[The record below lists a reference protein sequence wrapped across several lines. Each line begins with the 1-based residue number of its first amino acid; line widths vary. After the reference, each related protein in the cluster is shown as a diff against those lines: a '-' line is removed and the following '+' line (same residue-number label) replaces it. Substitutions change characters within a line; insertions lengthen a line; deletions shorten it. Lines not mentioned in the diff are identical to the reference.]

1 MENILGYIVGATV
14 FGSATGFIILLIKN
28 LLKNKINKRYAYLLW
43 IILVIK
49 LIIPFGPE
57 SNISLFNSIPIN
69 FNMENIVSSNTN
81 QLESNSTNLDDINSN
96 SNATQTNSYVQT
108 DNKTNEANSTGST
121 SQYNYSS
128 GNEENEN
135 LGQNSQVIDNTAS
148 TPIVGI
154 NKDKLSAILSV
165 VWLCGFIFAIVGHIV
180 IHIYF
185 IKDLKKSSKLKYERL
200 EKILKNCKSQLN
212 IKKNIQVIVHDTI
225 NSPSLVGMFKV
236 KIILPSNLINL
247 SEKELTHIFLHELCH
262 YKNKDNYIDNLLG
275 VLQCAHWF
283 NPLIYYYFK
292 KMRNDMEIACDE
304 RVLSVLNED
313 EHNKYGITMLNV
325 LEKISF
331 NPKVRVGLNMA
342 NDKKTMRERVEL
354 IKNSKNFSK
363 KKKLFTVTGII
374 CLLVVS
380 GVLLTNGKTIN
391 VDDDLDKA
399 ISNVILEEYGSE
411 YEKNYPKIYSGEG
424 ELSVEAHKILG
435 KSTKNNK
442 IEIYLIATY
451 GDYEFQN
458 NIFNLVHA
466 SSQIPLKITFT
477 TNSKEGS
484 KLKDNDKYYYVDMK
498 MASDGANLE
507 KSIKDMFPTKE
518 AYKALNIINGAKGSE
533 KLFEEIN
540 KDATKYVESLGRKS
554 KVTYHYVQKE
564 NIDES
569 ALDNI
574 WKLKEVG
581 TYPDYIGTREVIE
594 NKKRYIYRTDYSKT
608 TKVLNFTKTNEN
620 NEVVEEISYEINNN
634 KAIKIDSDKY
644 ISFRKYSGREFLYI
658 QEDKVTFTANEIKI
672 VNNEAKVYVKV
683 ENKSDK
689 DLHLSMDNLTIGK
702 NTKKVDAQVTI
713 GAGESQNDIITIK
726 GISKMSDVYNPL
738 TGTGFRGTI
747 LRRDMNNPDDV
758 QQIDYINKI

>member
-1 MENILGYIVGATV
+1 MENIWGYVVGATV
-14 FGSATGFIILLIKN
+14 FGSATGLIILLIKT

-69 FNMENIVSSNTN
+69 FNMENILSSNTN
-81 QLESNSTNLDDINSN
+81 QLENNSTKLDNINSN
-96 SNATQTNSYVQT
+96 SNAVQSNSYIET
-108 DNKTNEANSTGST
+108 DNKTNDVNSTSTT
-121 SQYNYSS
+121 SQDNYSNI
-128 GNEENEN
+128 NEDNEN
-135 LGQNSQVIDNTAS
+135 VGQNSQLIDNTTS
-148 TPIVGI
+148 IPMVGI
-154 NKDKLSAILSV
+154 NKDKLSKILPF
-165 VWLCGFIFAIVGHIV
+165 VWLCGFIFAVVSHMV
-180 IHIYF
+180 IYIYF

-212 IKKNIQVIVHDTI
+212 INKNIQVVVHDTI
-225 NSPSLVGMFKV
+225 SSPSLVGMCKV
-236 KIILPSNLINL
+236 NIILPSNLINL
-247 SEKELTHIFLHELCH
+247 SEEELTHIFLHELCH

-275 VLQCAHWF
+275 VLQCVHWF

-325 LEKISF
+325 LEKINFTS
-331 NPKVRVGLNMA
+331 KVRVGLNMA

-363 KKKLFTVTGII
+363 KKKIFTLTGIV
-374 CLLVVS
+374 CLLVMG
-380 GVLLTNGKTIN
+380 GVLLTNGKNIK
-391 VDDDLDKA
+391 VDEDLDKA
-399 ISNVILEEYGSE
+399 ISNVILEEYGAE
-411 YEKNYPKIYSGEG
+411 YEKNYPGIYSGEG

-435 KSTKNNK
+435 KSTKNDK

-458 NIFNLVHA
+458 DIFNLVYA

-484 KLKDNDKYYYVDMK
+484 KLKDNNKYYFVDMK

-518 AYKALNIINGAKGSE
+518 AYKALDIINGAKGSE

-540 KDATKYVESLGRKS
+540 QDATKYVENLGRKS

-564 NIDES
+564 NIDEFE
-569 ALDNI
+569 LDNI

-608 TKVLNFTKTNEN
+608 SKVLAFTKTDEN
-620 NEVVEEISYEINNN
+620 GDIVEEILYEINNN
-634 KAIKIDSDKY
+634 KVKKIDSDKY
-644 ISFRKYSGREFLYI
+644 ISYKKYSGEIFFN
-658 QEDKVTFTANEIKI
+658 EAEVTFTGNEIKI
-672 VNNEAKVYVKV
+672 INNEAKIYGSVKN
-683 ENKSDK
+683 ESDK
-689 DLHLSMDNLTIGK
+689 DLHISMDNITIGE
-702 NTKKVDAQVTI
+702 NTKNVDFEVTI
-713 GAGESQNDIITIK
+713 NSGESENDILTIK
-726 GISKMSDVYNPL
+726 GVSKISDVYDTL
-738 TGTGFRGTI
+738 TGTRLKGTLLI
-747 LRRDMNNPDDV
+747 RNMNNPDDIEK
-758 QQIDYINKI
+758 IDFMSKL

>member
-1 MENILGYIVGATV
+1 MENIWGYIVGATV
-14 FGSATGFIILLIKN
+14 FGSATGLIILLIKT

-69 FNMENIVSSNTN
+69 FNMENILSSNTN
-81 QLESNSTNLDDINSN
+81 QLENNSTKLDNINSN
-96 SNATQTNSYVQT
+96 SNAVQSNSYIET
-108 DNKTNEANSTGST
+108 DNSANDVNSTSTT
-121 SQYNYSS
+121 SQDNYSNI
-128 GNEENEN
+128 NEDNEN
-135 LGQNSQVIDNTAS
+135 VGQNSQLIDNITS
-148 TPIVGI
+148 IPIVGI
-154 NKDKLSAILSV
+154 NKDKLSKILPF
-165 VWLCGFIFAIVGHIV
+165 VWLCGFIFAVVSHMV
-180 IHIYF
+180 IYIYF

-212 IKKNIQVIVHDTI
+212 INKNIQVVVHDTI
-225 NSPSLVGMFKV
+225 SSPSLVGMCKV
-236 KIILPSNLINL
+236 NIILPSNLINL
-247 SEKELTHIFLHELCH
+247 SEEELTHIFLHELCH

-275 VLQCAHWF
+275 VLQCVHWF

-325 LEKISF
+325 LEKINFTS
-331 NPKVRVGLNMA
+331 KVRIGLNMA

-363 KKKLFTVTGII
+363 KKKLFTLTGMI
-374 CLLVVS
+374 CLLVMG
-380 GVLLTNGKTIN
+380 GVLLTNGKTIK
-391 VDDDLDKA
+391 VDEDLDKA
-399 ISNVILEEYGSE
+399 ISNVILEEYGAE
-411 YEKNYPKIYSGEG
+411 YEKNYPGIYSGEG

-435 KSTKNNK
+435 KSTKNDK

-458 NIFNLVHA
+458 DIFNLVTA

-484 KLKDNDKYYYVDMK
+484 KLKDNNKYYFVDMK

-518 AYKALNIINGAKGSE
+518 AYKALDIINGAKGSE

-540 KDATKYVESLGRKS
+540 RDATKYVESLGRKS

-569 ALDNI
+569 ELDNI

-581 TYPDYIGTREVIE
+581 IYPDYIGTREVIE
-594 NKKRYIYRTDYSKT
+594 NKKRYIYKTDYSKT
-608 TKVLNFTKTNEN
+608 SKVLAFTKTDEN
-620 NEVVEEISYEINNN
+620 GDIVEEILYEINNN
-634 KAIKIDSDKY
+634 KVKKIDSDKY
-644 ISFRKYSGREFLYI
+644 ISYKKYSGRDFLYI
-658 QEDKVTFTANEIKI
+658 EEANVTFIANEIKI

-683 ENKSDK
+683 KNESDK
-689 DLHLSMDNLTIGK
+689 DLHLSMDNLTIGENKK
-702 NTKKVDAQVTI
+702 NVDAEVTI
-713 GAGESQNDIITIK
+713 GKGESQNDILTIK
-726 GISKMSDVYNPL
+726 GISKISDLYDKH
-738 TGTGFRGTI
+738 TGTIIIRNI
-747 LRRDMNNPDDV
+747 NNPDDV
-758 QQIDYINKI
+758 KKLDFINKF

>member
-1 MENILGYIVGATV
+1 MENIWGYIVGATV
-14 FGSATGFIILLIKN
+14 FGSATGLIILLIKT

-49 LIIPFGPE
+49 LTIPFGPE

-69 FNMENIVSSNTN
+69 FNMENILSSNTN
-81 QLESNSTNLDDINSN
+81 QLENNSTKLDNINSN
-96 SNATQTNSYVQT
+96 SNAVQSNSYIET
-108 DNKTNEANSTGST
+108 DNKTNDVNSTSTT
-121 SQYNYSS
+121 SQDNYSS
-128 GNEENEN
+128 NNEDNEN
-135 LGQNSQVIDNTAS
+135 VGQNGQVINNTTS
-148 TPIVGI
+148 IPMVGI
-154 NKDKLSAILSV
+154 NKDKLSTILSF
-165 VWLCGFIFAIVGHIV
+165 VWLFGFIFAIVSHVV
-180 IHIYF
+180 IYIYF

-200 EKILKNCKSQLN
+200 EKILRNCKSQLN
-212 IKKNIQVIVHDTI
+212 INKNIQVVVHDTI
-225 NSPSLVGMFKV
+225 SSPSLMGMCKV
-236 KIILPSNLINL
+236 NIILPSNLINL
-247 SEKELTHIFLHELCH
+247 SEEELTHIFLHELCH

-275 VLQCAHWF
+275 VLQCVHWF

-325 LEKISF
+325 LEKINFTS
-331 NPKVRVGLNMA
+331 KVRVGLNMA

-363 KKKLFTVTGII
+363 KKKIFTLTGIV
-374 CLLVVS
+374 CLLVMG
-380 GVLLTNGKTIN
+380 GVLLTNGKTIK

-399 ISNVILEEYGSE
+399 ISNVILKEYGAE
-411 YEKNYPKIYSGEG
+411 YEKNYQGIYSGEG

-435 KSTKNNK
+435 KSTKNDI

-484 KLKDNDKYYYVDMK
+484 KLKDNNKYYFVDMK

-518 AYKALNIINGAKGSE
+518 AYKALDIINGAKGSE

-540 KDATKYVESLGRKS
+540 QDATKYVESLGRKS

-608 TKVLNFTKTNEN
+608 SKVLVFTKTAEN
-620 NEVVEEISYEINNN
+620 NDIVEEILYEINNN
-634 KAIKIDSDKY
+634 KVKKIDSDKY
-644 ISFRKYSGREFLYI
+644 ISYKKYSGRDFLYI
-658 QEDKVTFTANEIKI
+658 EEANVTFTANEIKI

-683 ENKSDK
+683 KNESDK
-689 DLHLSMDNLTIGK
+689 DLHLSMDNLTIGE
-702 NTKKVDAQVTI
+702 NKKIVDAEVTI
-713 GAGESQNDIITIK
+713 GKGESQNNILTIK
-726 GISKMSDVYNPL
+726 GISKISDLYGLNK
-738 TGTGFRGTI
+738 GTI
-747 LRRDMNNPDDV
+747 LIRNMNNTDDV
-758 QQIDYINKI
+758 KEIYYINKL

>member
-1 MENILGYIVGATV
+1 MENIWGYIVGATV
-14 FGSATGFIILLIKN
+14 FGSATGLIILLIKT

-69 FNMENIVSSNTN
+69 FNMENILSSNTN
-81 QLESNSTNLDDINSN
+81 QLENNTTKLDNINSN
-96 SNATQTNSYVQT
+96 SNAVQSNSYIET
-108 DNKTNEANSTGST
+108 DNSTNDVNSTITT
-121 SQYNYSS
+121 SQDNYSNI
-128 GNEENEN
+128 NEDNEN
-135 LGQNSQVIDNTAS
+135 VGQNSQLIDNTTS
-148 TPIVGI
+148 IPMVGI
-154 NKDKLSAILSV
+154 NKDKLSKILPF
-165 VWLCGFIFAIVGHIV
+165 VWLCGFIFAIVSHMV
-180 IHIYF
+180 IYIYF

-212 IKKNIQVIVHDTI
+212 INKNIQVIVHDTI
-225 NSPSLVGMFKV
+225 SSPSLVGMCKV
-236 KIILPSNLINL
+236 NIILPSNLINL
-247 SEKELTHIFLHELCH
+247 SEEELTHIFLHELCH

-275 VLQCAHWF
+275 VLQCVHWF

-313 EHNKYGITMLNV
+313 EHNKYAITMLNV
-325 LEKISF
+325 LEKINFTS
-331 NPKVRVGLNMA
+331 KVRVGLNMA
-342 NDKKTMRERVEL
+342 NDKKTMRERVEI

-363 KKKLFTVTGII
+363 KKKIFTLTGIV
-374 CLLVVS
+374 CLLVMG
-380 GVLLTNGKTIN
+380 GVLLTNGKIIK
-391 VDDDLDKA
+391 VDEDLDKA
-399 ISNVILEEYGSE
+399 ISNVILEEYGAE
-411 YEKNYPKIYSGEG
+411 YEKNYPGIYSGEG

-435 KSTKNNK
+435 KSTKNDK

-451 GDYEFQN
+451 GDYEFQDD
-458 NIFNLVHA
+458 IFNLVYA

-484 KLKDNDKYYYVDMK
+484 KLKDNNKYYFVDMK

-518 AYKALNIINGAKGSE
+518 AYKALDIINGAKGSE

-540 KDATKYVESLGRKS
+540 QDATKYVENLGRKS

-569 ALDNI
+569 ELDNI
-574 WKLKEVG
+574 WKLEEVG

-608 TKVLNFTKTNEN
+608 TKVLNFTKTAEN
-620 NEVVEEISYEINNN
+620 NEIVEEISYEINNN
-634 KAIKIDSDKY
+634 KVKKIDSDKY
-644 ISFRKYSGREFLYI
+644 ISYKKYSGRDFLYI
-658 QEDKVTFTANEIKI
+658 EEANVTFTANEIKI

-683 ENKSDK
+683 KNESDK
-689 DLHLSMDNLTIGK
+689 DLHLSMDNLTIGENKK
-702 NTKKVDAQVTI
+702 NVDAEVTI
-713 GAGESQNDIITIK
+713 GKGESENDILTIK
-726 GISKMSDVYNPL
+726 GISKISDLYGLNK
-738 TGTGFRGTI
+738 GTI
-747 LRRDMNNPDDV
+747 LIRNMNNTDDV
-758 QQIDYINKI
+758 QKIDYINKL

>member
-1 MENILGYIVGATV
+1 MENIWGYVVGATV
-14 FGSATGFIILLIKN
+14 FGSATGLIILLIKT

-69 FNMENIVSSNTN
+69 FNMENILSSNTN
-81 QLESNSTNLDDINSN
+81 QLENNSTKLDNINSN
-96 SNATQTNSYVQT
+96 SNAVQSNSYIET
-108 DNKTNEANSTGST
+108 DNSANDVNSISTT
-121 SQYNYSS
+121 SQDNYSNI
-128 GNEENEN
+128 NEDNEN
-135 LGQNSQVIDNTAS
+135 VGQNSQLIDNTTS
-148 TPIVGI
+148 IPMVGI
-154 NKDKLSAILSV
+154 NKDKLSKILPF
-165 VWLCGFIFAIVGHIV
+165 VWLCGFIFAVVSHMV
-180 IHIYF
+180 IYIYF

-212 IKKNIQVIVHDTI
+212 INKNIQVVVHDTI
-225 NSPSLVGMFKV
+225 SSPSLVGMCKV
-236 KIILPSNLINL
+236 NIILPSNLINL
-247 SEKELTHIFLHELCH
+247 SEEELTHIFLHELCH

-275 VLQCAHWF
+275 VLQCVHWF

-325 LEKISF
+325 LEKINFTS
-331 NPKVRVGLNMA
+331 KVRVGLNMA

-363 KKKLFTVTGII
+363 KKKIFTLTGIV
-374 CLLVVS
+374 CLLVMG
-380 GVLLTNGKTIN
+380 GVLLTNGKTIK
-391 VDDDLDKA
+391 VDEDLDKA
-399 ISNVILEEYGSE
+399 ISNVILEEYGAE
-411 YEKNYPKIYSGEG
+411 YEKNYPGIYSGEG

-435 KSTKNNK
+435 KSTKNDK

-458 NIFNLVHA
+458 DIFNLVYA

-484 KLKDNDKYYYVDMK
+484 KLEDNNKYYFVDMK

-518 AYKALNIINGAKGSE
+518 AYKALDIINGAKGSE

-540 KDATKYVESLGRKS
+540 QDATKYVESLGRKS

-569 ALDNI
+569 ELDNI
-574 WKLKEVG
+574 WKLEEVG

-608 TKVLNFTKTNEN
+608 TKVLAFTKTDEN
-620 NEVVEEISYEINNN
+620 GDIVEEILYEINNN
-634 KAIKIDSDKY
+634 KVKKIDSDKY
-644 ISFRKYSGREFLYI
+644 ISYKKYSGRDFLYI
-658 QEDKVTFTANEIKI
+658 EEANVTFTANEIKI

-683 ENKSDK
+683 KNESDK
-689 DLHLSMDNLTIGK
+689 DLHLSMDNLTIGENKK
-702 NTKKVDAQVTI
+702 NVDAEVTI
-713 GAGESQNDIITIK
+713 GRGESENDILTIK
-726 GISKMSDVYNPL
+726 GISKISDLYGLNK
-738 TGTGFRGTI
+738 GTI
-747 LRRDMNNPDDV
+747 LIRNMNNTDDV
-758 QQIDYINKI
+758 QKIDYINKL

>member
-1 MENILGYIVGATV
+1 MENIWGYIVGATV
-14 FGSATGFIILLIKN
+14 FGSATGLIILLIKT

-49 LIIPFGPE
+49 LTIPFGPE

-69 FNMENIVSSNTN
+69 FNMENILSSNTN
-81 QLESNSTNLDDINSN
+81 QLENNSTKLDNINSN
-96 SNATQTNSYVQT
+96 SNAVQSNSYIET
-108 DNKTNEANSTGST
+108 DNKTNDVNSTSTT
-121 SQYNYSS
+121 SQDNYSS
-128 GNEENEN
+128 NNEDNEN
-135 LGQNSQVIDNTAS
+135 VGQNGQVINNTTS
-148 TPIVGI
+148 IPMVGI
-154 NKDKLSAILSV
+154 NKDKLSTILSF
-165 VWLCGFIFAIVGHIV
+165 VWLFGFIFAIVSHVV
-180 IHIYF
+180 IYIYF

-200 EKILKNCKSQLN
+200 EKILRNCKSQLN
-212 IKKNIQVIVHDTI
+212 INKNIQVVVHDTI
-225 NSPSLVGMFKV
+225 SSPSLMGMCKV
-236 KIILPSNLINL
+236 NIILPSNLINL
-247 SEKELTHIFLHELCH
+247 SEEELTHIFLHELCH

-275 VLQCAHWF
+275 VLQCVHWF

-325 LEKISF
+325 LEKINFTS
-331 NPKVRVGLNMA
+331 KVRVGLNMA

-363 KKKLFTVTGII
+363 KKKIFTLTGIV
-374 CLLVVS
+374 CLLVMG
-380 GVLLTNGKTIN
+380 GVLLTNGKTIK

-399 ISNVILEEYGSE
+399 ISNVILKEYGAE
-411 YEKNYPKIYSGEG
+411 YEKNYQGIYSGEG

-435 KSTKNNK
+435 KSTKNDK

-484 KLKDNDKYYYVDMK
+484 KLKDNNKYYFVDMK

-518 AYKALNIINGAKGSE
+518 AYKALDIINGAKGSE

-540 KDATKYVESLGRKS
+540 QDATKYVESLGRKS

-608 TKVLNFTKTNEN
+608 SKVLVFTKTAEN
-620 NEVVEEISYEINNN
+620 NDIVEEILYEINNN
-634 KAIKIDSDKY
+634 KVKKIDSDKY
-644 ISFRKYSGREFLYI
+644 ISYKKYSGRDFLYI
-658 QEDKVTFTANEIKI
+658 EEANVTFTANEIKI

-683 ENKSDK
+683 KNESDK
-689 DLHLSMDNLTIGK
+689 DLHLSMDNLTIGE
-702 NTKKVDAQVTI
+702 NKKIVDAEVTI
-713 GAGESQNDIITIK
+713 GKGESQNNILTIK
-726 GISKMSDVYNPL
+726 GISKISDLYGLNK
-738 TGTGFRGTI
+738 GTI
-747 LRRDMNNPDDV
+747 LIRNMNNTDDV
-758 QQIDYINKI
+758 KEIYYINKL